1 MSGSWFAGKVAMV
14 VGGTSGIGRRTA
26 LMLAERGA
34 SVAIVGRG
42 RDEGAA
48 VVAEVERRACGAGI
62 YLEGDVTSDTSCRA
76 VTERTLEAF
85 GALHMAV
92 NSAGIMHPWHP
103 LAELPTET
111 FDEVVS
117 VNLRGTFLAMKYQ
130 IPAMLASGGGAVVN
144 VSSVAGLGGITSN
157 VCAYAASK
165 HGVVGL
171 TKAAAL
177 DYAKTGI
184 RINVICPGAVET
196 PMVEHWTAE
205 ERAGVIALHPMGRMA
220 SPEEIAETIVFLLSP
235 GAGYITGAAISVDG
249 GVVAQ

>member
-1 MSGSWFAGKVAMV
+1 MGDSYFAGTVAMV

-26 LMLAERGA
+26 LLLAERGA
-34 SVAIVGRG
+34 RVAIVGRR

-48 VVAEVERRACGAGI
+48 VAAEIERTAAGAGI
-62 YLEGDVTSDTSCRA
+62 FLEGDVSSDTSCRDA
-76 VTERTLEAF
+76 TEQVLQAF

-92 NSAGIMHPWHP
+92 NSAGVMHPWHL

-111 FDEVVS
+111 FDEVIS
-117 VNLRGTFLAMKYQ
+117 VNLRGTFVAMKYQ
-130 IPAMLASGGGAVVN
+130 IPAMLVSGGGAIVN

-177 DYAKTGI
+177 DYAKAGI

-205 ERAGVIALHPMGRMA
+205 ERAGVTALHPMGRMA

>member
-1 MSGSWFAGKVAMV
+1 
-14 VGGTSGIGRRTA
+14 
-26 LMLAERGA
+26 
-34 SVAIVGRG
+34 
-42 RDEGAA
+42 
-48 VVAEVERRACGAGI
+48 
-62 YLEGDVTSDTSCRA
+62 
-76 VTERTLEAF
+76 
-85 GALHMAV
+85 
-92 NSAGIMHPWHP
+92 
-103 LAELPTET
+103 
-111 FDEVVS
+111 
-117 VNLRGTFLAMKYQ
+117 VNLRGTFVAMKYQ
-130 IPAMLASGGGAVVN
+130 IPAMLVSGGGAIVN

-177 DYAKTGI
+177 DYAKAGI

-205 ERAGVIALHPMGRMA
+205 ERAGVTALHPMGRMA